1 MKFTLF
7 TISNE
12 QIKEQLS
19 KLQTKVESLETVK
32 DVQDK
37 IISAKDSQIT
47 FLQGEISSIT
57 TWVTWGAGLVITLA
71 SAAFI
76 YIKFLERKAKKKIEE
91 AEDTL
96 QSATEQLAQ
105 IETARQ
111 QAEANLTGSNA
122 KIEQVNSLIDKS
134 NNIAIIAQ
142 EKIDELLE
150 KQSELNDLAS
160 TLSINQKADIT
171 LKNIKIRLDFTEKA
185 IKSLFFEIN
194 KTHQYSDAKESNEY
208 YKQYNEFKKKISD
221 LQGSYTKYSFVIN
234 LKIIKNEVIT
244 VDNLEDI
251 STLESACKSLR
262 QEINDYHELYLEN
275 N

>member
-1 MKFTLF
+1 MKLILF

-47 FLQGEISSIT
+47 FLQGEISNIT
-57 TWVTWGAGLVITLA
+57 SWVTWGAGLVITLA

-76 YIKFLERKAKKKIEE
+76 FIKLLEGKAKKKIEE
-91 AEDTL
+91 AENAL

-105 IETARQ
+105 IEIARQ
-111 QAEANLTGSNA
+111 QAAANLTGSNE

-150 KQSELNDLAS
+150 KQSELNELAS
-160 TLSINQKADIT
+160 TLSINQKTDIS
-171 LKNIKIRLDFTEKA
+171 LKNIKIMLDFIEKA
-185 IKSLFFEIN
+185 IESLFYDIN
-194 KTHQYSDAKESNEY
+194 KTYPYSDSNEFNEY
-208 YKQYNEFKKKISD
+208 YTKYNEFKEKISN
-221 LQGSYTKYSFVIN
+221 LKGLYTKYSVVVN

-244 VDNLEDI
+244 VDNLDDI
-251 STLESACKSLR
+251 SMLESKCKSLR
-262 QEINDYHELYLEN
+262 QEINDYHEFYSEN